1 MKSPATPN
9 SPILLLQTRHTVNEL
24 GFRWPPDM
32 VTQKESY
39 NEDNECSISSVA
51 DSLPVPSYQLAY
63 QCLGPSR
70 GDSSPRHPTHIYS
83 SSPIGSSHID
93 WSWWQYLPI
102 THPTQ
107 NALLPSKPIEKGKN
121 NEDDNTNAAN
131 APPPSVISMNKRLW
145 SGLNCYA
152 SHPNTNITM
161 IPSVYNRA
169 LHSHILT
176 SIRTIENEIHFLILS
191 LKILNS
197 NSFSYFSAITLWNPR
212 APSRRKQTPSKR
224 RLLDRRTCNL
234 LWEND
239 EATISKRLAG
249 VWTKRVLSLGFGR
262 WLRFT
267 ETPKQERR

>member
-1 MKSPATPN
+1 MTTWHGYAKGILQWGQWMLDFVSSRFSSRSFVSARVSMSWSFARRLISTSSN
-9 SPILLLQTRHTVNEL
+9 SYLLVIAHWLLSHWLVVVAVSTHHTSNIKTHS
-24 GFRWPPDM
+24 FRRS
-32 VTQKESY
+32 QLRKE
-39 NEDNECSISSVA
+39 
-51 DSLPVPSYQLAY
+51 
-63 QCLGPSR
+63 
-70 GDSSPRHPTHIYS
+70 
-83 SSPIGSSHID
+83 
-93 WSWWQYLPI
+93 
-102 THPTQ
+102 
-107 NALLPSKPIEKGKN
+107 KN

-152 SHPNTNITM
+152 SHPNTKITM

>member
-1 MKSPATPN
+1 MTTWHGYAKGILQWGQWMLDFVSSRFSSRSFVSARVSMSWSFARRLISTSSNSYLLVIAHWLLSHWLVVVAVSTHHTSNIKTHSFRRSQLRKEKTMKMIIPTPHMPLHRLSFPWTSVSEVAWIATHHTQTPN
-9 SPILLLQTRHTVNEL
+9 
-24 GFRWPPDM
+24 
-32 VTQKESY
+32 K
-39 NEDNECSISSVA
+39 
-51 DSLPVPSYQLAY
+51 
-63 QCLGPSR
+63 
-70 GDSSPRHPTHIYS
+70 
-83 SSPIGSSHID
+83 
-93 WSWWQYLPI
+93 
-102 THPTQ
+102 
-107 NALLPSKPIEKGKN
+107 
-121 NEDDNTNAAN
+121 
-131 APPPSVISMNKRLW
+131 
-145 SGLNCYA
+145 
-152 SHPNTNITM
+152 TM